1 MDERLIKREYWTY
14 KEKAEKQR
22 EHNSKYGKPYDPPIE
37 YPKDSTPKSRF
48 LHDRM
53 TDFAIY
59 LRKCTECVDENYPEK
74 YIDWAGYVADLGI
87 DNPRVLP
94 DGKNMSILK
103 RIDWLCQYIDY
114 HTDEM
119 CANRGLLWQIGDDIK
134 DLFHL
139 LNKMDDK
146 YFTDEEFS
154 IPVMDID
161 MSEGAGMRD
170 VFERME

>member
-1 MDERLIKREYWTY
+1 
-14 KEKAEKQR
+14 
-22 EHNSKYGKPYDPPIE
+22 
-37 YPKDSTPKSRF
+37 
-48 LHDRM
+48 
-53 TDFAIY
+53 
-59 LRKCTECVDENYPEK
+59 
-74 YIDWAGYVADLGI
+74 
-87 DNPRVLP
+87 
-94 DGKNMSILK
+94 
-103 RIDWLCQYIDY
+103 
-114 HTDEM
+114 M

>member
-48 LHDRM
+48 LHDLM
-53 TDFAIY
+53 TDFTIY

-119 CANRGLLWQIGDDIK
+119 CANRGLLWQIDDDIK

-161 MSEGAGMRD
+161 MSEGAAMRD